1 MINYA
6 KRSAISQEHRTYIRE
21 NLGNIRDYTLN
32 QINDYLSSEEEH
44 MNSLKHL
51 ENFRVDVYKGS
62 KKIKTKTF
70 KRIQDAEV
78 MCDRICEYG
87 EGAPKGISIGFFQCD
102 KLIKAYIKGIW
113 KYPKTSMYDSEITI

>member
-21 NLGNIRDYTLN
+21 NLGNIRDYTLG
-32 QINDYLSSEEEH
+32 QINSYLSSEEDH

-51 ENFRVDVYKGS
+51 KNFRVDVYKNN
-62 KKIKTKTF
+62 KMVETKTF
-70 KRIQDAEV
+70 ERIQDAEV

-87 EGAPKGISIGFFQCD
+87 EGAPKGVVIGFFQCD
-102 KLIKAYIKGIW
+102 KIIKAYDEGVW
-113 KYPKTSMYDSEITI
+113 KYPKTSMYDTDISF